1 MLFSSSKEINV
12 NESQTLTIEKNWSF
26 QNLDFLGKKIWRNA
40 FFELSYAFLLV
51 FALEIKG
58 FYQRSLRNEVDFRD
72 IMNVSQN
79 ILAKY

>member
-58 FYQRSLRNEVDFRD
+58 MKKWSWYQGHNERFP
-72 IMNVSQN
+72 
-79 ILAKY
+79 KYLG